1 MKCGSV
7 DLSEIVKELKT
18 GENIEVEKVF
28 NIYLY
33 KIQVKEAL
41 FILIQQNLVEV
52 ESHSLKSKRQKY
64 KVYNI
69 YQYKQLNPIN
79 ALTRLRF
86 GRILRLCEH
95 LFGREGEL
103 ILDIVLENGRAMC
116 CQIVEKLL
124 SGEYIGLNREKVINT
139 LNNMINRKF
148 LISALEKPSSSS
160 SSSILASNKIE
171 LELPKSKNQ
180 SKTSSS
186 AIKRKPKPLL
196 QINKKIK
203 TEISSTSTSS
213 SIKSDFSSNN
223 NNNLEILNDEKFY
236 KVNYDEFTV
245 EFKKMTIIRYI
256 KDTIDERG
264 VGIVEGILNVISNDE
279 NPKDKYSLSLTLDD
293 V

>member
-1 MKCGSV
+1 
-7 DLSEIVKELKT
+7 
-18 GENIEVEKVF
+18 
-28 NIYLY
+28 
-33 KIQVKEAL
+33 
-41 FILIQQNLVEV
+41 
-52 ESHSLKSKRQKY
+52 
-64 KVYNI
+64 
-69 YQYKQLNPIN
+69 
-79 ALTRLRF
+79 
-86 GRILRLCEH
+86 
-95 LFGREGEL
+95 
-103 ILDIVLENGRAMC
+103 MC

-139 LNNMINRKF
+139 LNNMINQKF
-148 LISALEKPSSSS
+148 LISALEKSSSS

-203 TEISSTSTSS
+203 TEISSTSASS